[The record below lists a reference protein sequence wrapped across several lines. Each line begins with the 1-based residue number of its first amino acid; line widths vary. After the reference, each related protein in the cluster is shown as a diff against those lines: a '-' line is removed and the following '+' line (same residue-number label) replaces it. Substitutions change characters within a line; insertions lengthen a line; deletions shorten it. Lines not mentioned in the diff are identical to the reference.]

1 MKGSSFVDRGSLLS
15 GSARPGKRALSY
27 SQHSTA
33 IDDTRQEQFHTQRT
47 IDSSGPREGVSSS
60 VPFNKLSPQ
69 VDIPERGDIQDDDGA
84 ERPLVMNCVSLNTF
98 VEGMRSPLYSQST
111 SSTKRKSAKVKQEK
125 VRTGRRKS
133 RNSCSVS
140 QKTQR
145 KSRKKLSPQLM
156 ASLADVDDEL
166 SPVEDISSD
175 DFVMEDQDQSYS
187 IHHEP
192 LLVDTSRSTSKQIPL
207 PAESPRFSDFI
218 SGNFSQ
224 LRGISSQKF
233 DFSIIQQTI
242 ESVQETSRAITTPLV
257 TRSNEI
263 SDLFSRN
270 FDRCR
275 CDDDRKGSQS
285 VESCPSDEM
294 TPHTQSSDDSS
305 YNEPLQFISSQQTSH
320 TAREEPCRSIQELIE
335 ESYFQH
341 VIGEGLSYIEEET
354 PSGIRG
360 EMSGDEESLLVS
372 SSSPANSERT
382 PLHHEAREDEH
393 LQISFDDG
401 SVAADS
407 KPLTNNIKGTGHISS
422 RVIDLNQTKEAEDN
436 IVTSCKSDELSIA
449 FSLDDEEFKE
459 SASTKSSFDFVEDR
473 DLRTVLRLTLE
484 GGNADLLF
492 PSLSKVRSETP
503 TNLKIGESGSSD
515 DGLEYEIENL
525 EALATDIQQEIET
538 ADQFASFQ
546 RSPTSHIR
554 PAPLRR
560 VEPFVRMPSPSEA
573 SSMDSSYSDATSV
586 SQFSPSSVGRTPAA
600 GRRVHFSN
608 ENEEYIFVTESR
620 SADSTRNVTNFL
632 DDFLVAVEDLMEDMT
647 LTCAR
652 AVEHHR
658 PSNMESVIGRAK
670 DAAPSKNKKDEISQ
684 TA

>member
-1 MKGSSFVDRGSLLS
+1 MKGSNIFDRGSLSS

-33 IDDTRQEQFHTQRT
+33 IDDTRHEHFHAQRI
-47 IDSSGPREGVSSS
+47 IDSGPREAVPKSNA
-60 VPFNKLSPQ
+60 PFNSRA
-69 VDIPERGDIQDDDGA
+69 DILEIGDVQDDDGA
-84 ERPLVMNCVSLNTF
+84 EQPLVMNCVSLNTF
-98 VEGMRSPLYSQST
+98 VEGMRSPVYSQSS
-111 SSTKRKSAKVKQEK
+111 SSTKRRNTKVNQAKI
-125 VRTGRRKS
+125 RTGHKKS
-133 RNSCSVS
+133 RNSCSGS

-145 KSRKKLSPQLM
+145 KARKRLSPELM

-166 SPVEDISSD
+166 SPVEDFSND
-175 DFVMEDQDQSYS
+175 DFILEEKDQSHP
-187 IHHEP
+187 IHYEP
-192 LLVDTSRSTSKQIPL
+192 LLVDTSRSSSKQIPL

-218 SGNFSQ
+218 SGSFSH

-242 ESVQETSRAITTPLV
+242 ESVQETSRTITTPLV
-257 TRSNEI
+257 TKSNEI

-275 CDDDRKGSQS
+275 CDDDQKESQS

-294 TPHTQSSDDSS
+294 TPHILSSDDSS

-320 TAREEPCRSIQELIE
+320 TAREEPCRSIKELIE

-360 EMSGDEESLLVS
+360 EMSGDEESLLAS
-372 SSSPANSERT
+372 SSSPANSERA
-382 PLHHEAREDEH
+382 PLHHEAQEDEH

-401 SVAADS
+401 SVTADRELLAKKIEAPGS
-407 KPLTNNIKGTGHISS
+407 IPS
-422 RVIDLNQTKEAEDN
+422 RVRDMNRANEAEDN
-436 IVTSCKSDELSIA
+436 SVTSCKSDELSIA
-449 FSLDDEEFKE
+449 FSLDEEELKE
-459 SASTKSSFDFVEDR
+459 PASTKSSFDFVEDR

-484 GGNADLLF
+484 GGNTDLLF

-503 TNLKIGESGSSD
+503 TNLRIGESRSSD

-525 EALATDIQQEIET
+525 DALTTDIQQEIET

-560 VEPFVRMPSPSEA
+560 VDPFVRMPSPSEA
-573 SSMDSSYSDATSV
+573 SSMDSSYSDATSM

-600 GRRVHFSN
+600 GRRVHFST
-608 ENEEYIFVTESR
+608 ENEEYIFVTESL

-658 PSNMESVIGRAK
+658 PSNVESVIGRVK
-670 DAAPSKNKKDEISQ
+670 TVSPRSIGRSTVQEYKG
-684 TA
+684 